1 MEVDDA
7 TNEKNIV
14 NQDLYR
20 NQIYNIWGGISLKR
34 HRYTNGDTT
43 LIFITN
49 KQKSRIHTEE
59 IEIDTKMRSQLS
71 RDRVDR
77 RLIND
82 RTKEV
87 LTYILA
93 IK

>member
-34 HRYTNGDTT
+34 HRYTNGDATF
-43 LIFITN
+43 IFITN
-49 KQKSRIHTEE
+49 KQK
-59 IEIDTKMRSQLS
+59 
-71 RDRVDR
+71 RVG
-77 RLIND
+77 
-82 RTKEV
+82 
-87 LTYILA
+87 YIRKKL
-93 IK
+93 K